1 MRLWLPVLLTDR
13 GESNTQVRHLWR
25 KLKYIAYLFTP
36 SAWAAKTQ
44 LLALLLIA
52 RTGRMEADTLPC
64 SVLVFLIDICL
75 SSCLLAL
82 MHHAVVP
89 PVGEPQTG
97 FTALRILLFIRSDLQ
112 LSALS

>member
-1 MRLWLPVLLTDR
+1 MEEVEIYRIPLHTICMGSQNP
-13 GESNTQVRHLWR
+13 
-25 KLKYIAYLFTP
+25 A
-36 SAWAAKTQ
+36 Q

-64 SVLVFLIDICL
+64 SVLVFLVDICL

-82 MHHAVVP
+82 VHHAVVP